1 MGHGQPLGG
10 HLLRRQMITHSRVV
24 PESREDGK
32 EQIAAM
38 ITAKHP
44 APGNA
49 SFLEKTV
56 AEHSK
61 EGWHFT
67 ETMKGSKSN
76 QQTKRQH
83 DIIHSCRKPFF
94 LAFIIHQGKNTN
106 RNIEKGTV
114 STLQE
119 FTS

>member
-1 MGHGQPLGG
+1 MVRNRL
-10 HLLRRQMITHSRVV
+10 
-24 PESREDGK
+24 
-32 EQIAAM
+32 AAM
-38 ITAKHP
+38 IRAKHP

-67 ETMKGSKSN
+67 ETTEVSKSN
-76 QQTKRQH
+76 KQTKKQH
-83 DIIHSCRKPFF
+83 DIIHSCRKPF
-94 LAFIIHQGKNTN
+94 LALIVHQGTNTN
-106 RNIEKGTV
+106 RNIEKGMV

-119 FTS
+119 FKS